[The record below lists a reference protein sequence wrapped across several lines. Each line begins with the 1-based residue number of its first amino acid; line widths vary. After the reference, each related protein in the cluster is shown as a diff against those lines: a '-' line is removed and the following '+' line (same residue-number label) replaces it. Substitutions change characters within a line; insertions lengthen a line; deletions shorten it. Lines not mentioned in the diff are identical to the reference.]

1 MPWQSPEVVFGAR
14 NTAVYFALH
23 SLGAKTVLLSLMA
36 TVSALPYT
44 LFTLPTGSV
53 ADMVDRKKILLG
65 VQFWHATMP
74 ANASW
79 PSLEKNAFD
88 KLRNDRSDLDLH
100 VPLLSGYPRMHRH
113 VLYRELNF
121 DGQTPQF
128 HNLA

>member
-1 MPWQSPEVVFGAR
+1 MQKPLKKHRRGSRCETPSSGDSGLPWQSPEVVFGAR

-65 VQFWHATMP
+65 
-74 ANASW
+74 
-79 PSLEKNAFD
+79 
-88 KLRNDRSDLDLH
+88 
-100 VPLLSGYPRMHRH
+100 
-113 VLYRELNF
+113 
-121 DGQTPQF
+121 
-128 HNLA
+128 